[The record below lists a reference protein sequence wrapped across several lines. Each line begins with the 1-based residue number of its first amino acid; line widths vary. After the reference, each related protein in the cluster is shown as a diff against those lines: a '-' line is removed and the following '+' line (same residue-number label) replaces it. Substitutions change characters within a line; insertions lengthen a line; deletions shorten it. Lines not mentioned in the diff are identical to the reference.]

1 MHNMRGQVRFCWV
14 QNEDCSS
21 RDSSS
26 ASSEKLFQNGSGGR
40 SMYMILVK
48 GEFSAI
54 KCLFYKWFSASY
66 EDLMPADVQITVVLY
81 SFHMLARLC
90 SKSFKLG
97 FSSR

>member
-1 MHNMRGQVRFCWV
+1 MQVRFCLG

-26 ASSEKLFQNGSGGR
+26 ASSEKLFQSGGGGR

-66 EDLMPADVQITVVLY
+66 EDLMPADVQITGVLY

-90 SKSFKLG
+90 SKSFKLV
-97 FSSR
+97 FSSM